1 MAVVGEGGDEGKF
14 AQTDRDERF
23 EGGGD
28 KSEKVT
34 FPPPFRFVF
43 LLLFPV
49 CLLVFG

>member
-28 KSEKVT
+28 KSEKRL
-34 FPPPFRFVF
+34 FFPFRFVF